1 MNQLVVE
8 FDDAMCLVLYD
19 ADADDRRNAEFA
31 AAVASEG
38 RKRLKA
44 GKSDAIRVRER
55 RENDQ
60 FIQSRNNQ

>member
-1 MNQLVVE
+1 MNQIVAE
-8 FDDAMCLVLYD
+8 FDDHTCLLLFD
-19 ADADDRRNAEFA
+19 ADEDERSNAEFA
-31 AAVASEG
+31 AAVACEG
-38 RKRLKA
+38 RRRVKA